1 MTQTFAAAAK
11 TWCPLAA
18 RLLGWRPDEF
28 WRATPAELVL
38 ALADPE
44 AAEAAAPPSRE
55 AITAMM
61 ERDDNAKIWAGQ
73 V

>member
-1 MTQTFAAAAK
+1 VTDSFAAV
-11 TWCPLAA
+11 TRRWCPLAA

-38 ALADPE
+38 ALADPD
-44 AAEAAAPPSRE
+44 AAEAAMPPTRE
-55 AITAMM
+55 AIARMM
-61 ERDDNAKIWAGQ
+61 ERDENAGQ

>member
-1 MTQTFAAAAK
+1 LNNTFAAAARR
-11 TWCPLAA
+11 WCPLAA

-38 ALADPE
+38 ALADPDGGE
-44 AAEAAAPPSRE
+44 AITPPTRE
-55 AITAMM
+55 AIARMM
-61 ERDDNAKIWAGQ
+61 ERDDNAGQ